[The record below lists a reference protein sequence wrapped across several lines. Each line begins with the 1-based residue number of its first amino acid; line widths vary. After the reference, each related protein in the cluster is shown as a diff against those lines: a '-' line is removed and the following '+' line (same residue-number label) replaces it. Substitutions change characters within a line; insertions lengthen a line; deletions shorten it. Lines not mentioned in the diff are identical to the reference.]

1 MSEKKYNITAVDINM
16 RFDSFEILPIGK
28 KIDGKMFGFPGVNVM
43 IVECAAEQF
52 FIGGDMI
59 YHYEAKV
66 TK

>member
-1 MSEKKYNITAVDINM
+1 M